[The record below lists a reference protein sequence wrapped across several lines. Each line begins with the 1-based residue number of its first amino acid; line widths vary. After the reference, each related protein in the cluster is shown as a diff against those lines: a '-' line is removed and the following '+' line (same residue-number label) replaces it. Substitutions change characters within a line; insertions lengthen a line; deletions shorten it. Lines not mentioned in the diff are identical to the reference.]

1 MTTLNNFRV
10 QFSAPLKA
18 EFVAL
23 KQQLKSSQSIKRIL
37 FNGLN
42 TLKVV
47 DLSQLNHTTCAEDL
61 EFRKALFPELRF
73 WMRDIIVAG
82 KAGDI
87 TKQQVIDICTFV
99 RAAAVERVGIL
110 RDRYPAQPEVIEV
123 VECDETGR
131 PVIEVQ
137 AEIIAELQSSLDEAN
152 TALEQAATTIVD
164 ATKQIEARNVE
175 IKQLKRENRSLST
188 KLRTISK
195 ATQAYNKA
203 IKVR

>member
-137 AEIIAELQSSLDEAN
+137 AEIIAELQAENKSL
-152 TALEQAATTIVD
+152 TSKV
-164 ATKQIEARNVE
+164 
-175 IKQLKRENRSLST
+175 KQLKSQV
-188 KLRTISK
+188 K
-195 ATQAYNKA
+195 AKDKA
-203 IKVR
+203 IMVKEQQIKVLKSALHTVVKLEQSI